1 MIERLDIILQRLNKI
16 DKTQDDIAGRLE
28 HVNLYIAKSE
38 ERERQTT
45 ECLKRFGDRLDKH
58 DDRIQK
64 LQDAIQ
70 EITPVQN
77 AIQRLWHG
85 LLGAFAASVVW
96 FFTRGGDK

>member
-1 MIERLDIILQRLNKI
+1 MIDSLEIILQRLNKI
-16 DKTQDDIAGRLE
+16 DKTQDDIAGRIE
-28 HVNLYIAKSE
+28 RVDLYIAKAE
-38 ERERQTT
+38 EREKQTT

-64 LQDAIQ
+64 LQDTIQ

-77 AIQRLWHG
+77 AIQRFWHG
-85 LLGAFAASVVW
+85 LLGALAASVVW